1 MINCSQVI
9 VSCLDEAT
17 NNFLFTL
24 GRLCA
29 VFKTWRDEKMNDDKD
44 KKNAIAM
51 TENDAEDEEDEDTDE
66 LGDDP
71 DQDSEQHSDTEQQEA
86 HPPQRS
92 NSGSHF
98 PGPHNTK
105 AASTAAVVEKRASPS
120 AAPKTHDAMT
130 TQATIAAT
138 DPSLSTS
145 AALTPD
151 EKKIDKTRRKRS
163 DKTADTGAIK
173 KLKLSLQRG

>member
-86 HPPQRS
+86 HPPAEQFR
-92 NSGSHF
+92 
-98 PGPHNTK
+98 K
-105 AASTAAVVEKRASPS
+105 
-120 AAPKTHDAMT
+120 
-130 TQATIAAT
+130 
-138 DPSLSTS
+138 SLSWS
-145 AALTPD
+145 
-151 EKKIDKTRRKRS
+151 S
-163 DKTADTGAIK
+163 QYQ
-173 KLKLSLQRG
+173 SSFNCSCC